1 MVLPLPPQRDL
12 TDNAMILRMPLYY
25 KKFRCIADKCK
36 DNCCIGWEIDIDEK
50 TACLYKG
57 AGGNFGERLRK
68 NIAIDE
74 GCRFILGENERC
86 PFLNGRNL
94 CDIILNMGEDSLCYI
109 CREHPRYY
117 EWYGDI
123 KEGGIGLACEE
134 ASRLILGEKEP
145 FAYYETETDE
155 AGDCY
160 PDYELFCLLEK
171 AREAI
176 ISHLSDESIK
186 IKERLRDIVVYGK
199 RLQDNLDNDEYKLP
213 EIERSKP
220 FKNEN
225 IDDIF
230 GFMATLEPINEE
242 WKSYFDEKKSLS
254 EKIPKGYVFDN
265 AVSRYLSNIAVYFIW
280 RYFMKGVFEG
290 EILSAVILSAVS
302 TAFIGRLIECEAY
315 EGKELTLELCSETA
329 RLFSKELEYSEE
341 NVNALLDSAYN
352 EFYPE

>member
-1 MVLPLPPQRDL
+1 MK
-12 TDNAMILRMPLYY
+12 LRMPHYY
-25 KKFRCIADKCK
+25 KDFHCIADKCR

-50 TACLYKG
+50 TACLYEG
-57 AGGNFGERLRK
+57 AGGDFGERLRE
-68 NIAIDE
+68 NTATDE
-74 GCRFILGENERC
+74 SCHFILGENERC
-86 PFLNGRNL
+86 PFLNGNNL
-94 CDIILNMGEDSLCYI
+94 CDIILNMGEESLCYI

-134 ASRLILGEKEP
+134 AARLILSSKEP
-145 FAYYETETDE
+145 FSYYETEIDE
-155 AGDCY
+155 IPDSY
-160 PDYELFCLLEK
+160 PERELFEFLEK
-171 AREAI
+171 AREVI
-176 ISHLSDESIK
+176 IGHLSDERIE
-186 IKERLRDIVVYGK
+186 IKERLRDILLFGK
-199 RLQDNLDNDEYKLP
+199 RLQDNLDNDEYRLP
-213 EIERSKP
+213 QMERAKP

-225 IDDIF
+225 IDDVF
-230 GFMATLEPINEE
+230 GFIAALEPINEE
-242 WKSYFDEKKSLS
+242 WNSYFNEKKWVS
-254 EKIPKGYVFDN
+254 EKIPKEYEFDKT
-265 AVSRYLSNIAVYFIW
+265 ASRYLSNIAVYFIW

-290 EILSAVILSAVS
+290 EILSAVVLSAVS